1 MADNAVIPVILGH
14 DVGRVAYQRLHDHE
28 HRPGLLHAVQR
39 GAGDERATELLH
51 DVQRGANTSVPPTT

>member
-1 MADNAVIPVILGH
+1 MLGH

-51 DVQRGANTSVPPTT
+51 DVQRGANHECAAPTT